1 MSPTQ
6 GQAYII
12 GATFAP
18 AIYFP
23 SLARTVAVGSRC
35 LKARRY
41 GWLPM
46 SDAYRHLLCKRS
58 YLDASGILF
67 MLANPIF
74 NLSSLIFHLN
84 ASGIILLATPIFNLS
99 SLIFHLDASGIILL
113 ANPIFNLSSLI
124 FHLDASGIHDIAGK
138 NFCFILHTS

>member
-1 MSPTQ
+1 MP
-6 GQAYII
+6 
-12 GATFAP
+12 
-18 AIYFP
+18 
-23 SLARTVAVGSRC
+23 LASFC
-35 LKARRY
+35 EIPL
-41 GWLPM
+41 

-99 SLIFHLDASGIILL
+99 SLIFHLDASGIFF
-113 ANPIFNLSSLI
+113 ANDHCMTLREKTFVS
-124 FHLDASGIHDIAGK
+124 F
-138 NFCFILHTS
+138 FILHEKIVSLRKNRY